1 VPRPRPAVTA
11 QRVAEVDLGAVR
23 HNVRFLRD
31 RLAPSVRFIAVVKAD
46 GYGHGSPAVARAAL
60 EAGAWGLAVSTP
72 DEAAA
77 LVDLVERDRLL
88 ALGGLAP
95 CEAGRAVA
103 AGCALTC
110 HSEELAAALE
120 AAAPAGARVPVHL
133 KVDTGMGRLGCAPAE
148 APALAR
154 RIAGSRRLRLAGV
167 FTHFASS
174 DCDPEFT
181 REQLER
187 FEHVLGG
194 LDVEPGLRHAANSAA
209 VLRHPETALDAVRCG
224 IALYGYGGAGLRPAL
239 ALHASITQV
248 KEVPAGTP
256 VGYGRAWVAA
266 RATRVATISIG
277 YEDGVLRQRAS
288 RGDVVIGGKR
298 APLIG
303 RVSMDQITADVGEVP
318 GVRAGDRATL
328 LGEGITADEV
338 AEWSGTTA
346 YEVLTSI
353 GRRVERQY
361 V

>member
-1 VPRPRPAVTA
+1 M
-11 QRVAEVDLGAVR
+11 AEVDLDAVR
-23 HNVRFLRD
+23 HNVRLLRD
-31 RLAPSVRFIAVVKAD
+31 RVASTVRFIAVVKAD
-46 GYGHGSPAVARAAL
+46 GYGHGSAAVARAAL

-95 CEAGRAVA
+95 CDAVRAVA
-103 AGCALTC
+103 AGCAVTC

-120 AAAPAGARVPVHL
+120 AAATPGARVPVHL
-133 KVDTGMGRLGCAPAE
+133 KVDTGMGRLGCAPE
-148 APALAR
+148 QAPALAR
-154 RIAGSRRLRLAGV
+154 WIASSGRLRLAGV
-167 FTHFASS
+167 FTHFASA

-181 REQLER
+181 GEQFER

-194 LDVEPGLRHAANSAA
+194 LDVDSGLRHAANSAA

-239 ALHASITQV
+239 ALHAVVTQV
-248 KEVPAGTP
+248 KEVPAGAP

-266 RATRVATISIG
+266 RPTRVATIAIG
-277 YEDGVLRQRAS
+277 YEDGVLRSRAN
-288 RGDVVIGGKR
+288 RGHVVIGGRR

-328 LGEGITADEV
+328 IGEGITADEV
-338 AEWSGTTA
+338 AEWSGTTS

-353 GRRVERQY
+353 GRRVERTY
-361 V
+361 L